1 MTHIPSQKPP
11 AWIGMSG
18 EGVRGN
24 LSLTNV
30 TRRRTALSQH
40 VCEGTGMRPILAI
53 ALLLV
58 ALSGG
63 TTKPNYPSL
72 FGGYLH
78 AANDGAARVRF
89 EIESSTNKSNR
100 LTVASLQPLS
110 IPVQTIKRETGQQIA
125 SAAADSASDAA
136 MSVALDSSIFTGTDG
151 MDGGSS
157 YPAELSLDD
166 LCSVVLTA
174 AQDNDLPAPFFAN
187 LLWQESGLRNDIVS
201 SKGALG
207 IAQFMPETAAENGLA
222 DPFDPMQAIPASA
235 RFLRELRMEFGNL
248 GFVAA
253 AYNAGPHRV
262 IDWLERRTNLPQETR
277 DYVLHITGLSI
288 DAWRRI
294 AINDDALTFVP
305 PLPCRSL
312 PTFAN
317 MEQAQSQQALLDQAK
332 LQQAERDAAAAEAAP
347 KPRGGPHKAAERSSP
362 RARRTAAAHPRI
374 ARERRQSA

>member
-1 MTHIPSQKPP
+1 
-11 AWIGMSG
+11 
-18 EGVRGN
+18 
-24 LSLTNV
+24 
-30 TRRRTALSQH
+30 
-40 VCEGTGMRPILAI
+40 MRPILAI

-72 FGGYLH
+72 LGEYLH
-78 AANDGAARVRF
+78 AANGGVARARF
-89 EIESSTNKSNR
+89 EIESSANKSNR

-110 IPVQTIKRETGQQIA
+110 IPVETIKRETGRQIA

-136 MSVALDSSIFTGTDG
+136 MSASLDSSIFTGTDG

-166 LCSVVLTA
+166 LCSVVLNS
-174 AQDNDLPAPFFAN
+174 AQDNDLPIPFFAN

-262 IDWLERRTNLPQETR
+262 IDWLERRASLPSETR
-277 DYVLHITGLSI
+277 DYVLRVTGLSI
-288 DAWRRI
+288 DAWRRM
-294 AINDDALTFVP
+294 AVNDDALTFVP

-312 PTFAN
+312 PTFAS
-317 MEQAQSQQALLDQAK
+317 MEQASSQQALSDQAK
-332 LQQAERDAAAAEAAP
+332 LQQAARDEAAAEAAP
-347 KPRGGPHKAAERSSP
+347 KPRSG
-362 RARRTAAAHPRI
+362 PRI
-374 ARERRQSA
+374 RPPGTRLSMPAARQPAGHASSVKNTKALKAVQSATAPGEPRRIPSATMRCNRSG

>member
-1 MTHIPSQKPP
+1 
-11 AWIGMSG
+11 
-18 EGVRGN
+18 
-24 LSLTNV
+24 
-30 TRRRTALSQH
+30 
-40 VCEGTGMRPILAI
+40 MRPILAI

-72 FGGYLH
+72 LGEYLH
-78 AANDGAARVRF
+78 AAAGPWI
-89 EIESSTNKSNR
+89 EIESPTNKSNR

-110 IPVQTIKRETGQQIA
+110 IPVERIKPETVNPGRRIA
-125 SAAADSASDAA
+125 SADSASDAA
-136 MSVALDSSIFTGTDG
+136 MSASLDSSIFSGTDG
-151 MDGGSS
+151 LDGGSG
-157 YPAELSLDD
+157 YLAELSLDN
-166 LCSVVLTA
+166 LCNAVLTA

-262 IDWLERRTNLPQETR
+262 IDWLERRASLPQETR
-277 DYVLHITGLSI
+277 DYVLHITGISI
-288 DAWRRI
+288 DAWRHI
-294 AINDDALTFVP
+294 AVNDDALTFVR

-312 PTFAN
+312 PAFAS

-332 LQQAERDAAAAEAAP
+332 LQQAARDEAAAEAAP
-347 KPRGGPHKAAERSSP
+347 NPRGRPHKAAERAPP
-362 RARRTAAAHPRI
+362 RTHREAAHPRI